1 MGKVLN
7 MDNEQILEEIAMV
20 RNHKE
25 STKRNYR
32 KAITHYTN
40 FHQMTLQELIDEA
53 DDEEEAGIRWKK
65 RKLKS
70 RLLTFR
76 QWLIENYK
84 AKTVK
89 MYFLAVKVV
98 YKHYDIEI
106 HNLPPLNKKNMN
118 IPEPIYYSDI
128 LTREEIDIALKN
140 TNTRFNAIILFM
152 TSSGCGRSE
161 TLSLTVQD
169 FIDAT
174 YDYHHKD
181 DIYEALHKLNRMEN
195 VVPTFRLKRI
205 KVNKYYFTFCSPEA
219 VKAIITYLLN
229 DRENLT
235 GEDQLFRISK
245 NYIVSRFNHLS
256 HELDMGSA
264 GELVRLRTH
273 MFRKFHASTLKKA
286 GMSEADIDALQG
298 RGKSSTHASYFYE
311 DSNDMREKYIQ
322 CLPELMINM
331 NVNVMDIKSPEFIK
345 LEAEKNQLQVKFDD
359 LKGEIDTIKEA
370 LGNKL

>member
-1 MGKVLN
+1 MNNK
-7 MDNEQILEEIAMV
+7 QILEEIALV
-20 RNHKE
+20 RNQKE
-25 STKRNYR
+25 STQRTYR
-32 KAITHYTN
+32 KAISHYTN
-40 FHQMTLQELIDEA
+40 FHQMSLQELIDEA

-84 AKTVK
+84 AKTVRI
-89 MYFLAVKVV
+89 YFLAVKVV

-106 HNLPPLNKKNMN
+106 HDLPPMNKKNMK

-128 LTREEIDIALKN
+128 LTHEEIDIALKN
-140 TNTRFNAIILFM
+140 TNIRFNAIILFM

-174 YDYHHKD
+174 YNYHEKD
-181 DIYEALHKLNRMEN
+181 DIYEALHKLNKMEN

-235 GEDQLFRISK
+235 GEDQLFSISK
-245 NYIVSRFNHLS
+245 SYIVSRFNHLS
-256 HELDMGSA
+256 HELNMGSA

-273 MFRKFHASTLKKA
+273 MFRKFHATTLKKA
-286 GMSEADIDALQG
+286 GMSESDIDALQG

-311 DSNDMREKYIQ
+311 DSNDLREKYIQ
-322 CLPELMINM
+322 CLPDLMINM
-331 NVNVMDIKSPEFIK
+331 NVNVMDIKSPEFTK
-345 LEAEKNQLQVKFDD
+345 VEAERDE
-359 LKGEIDTIKEA
+359 LKSRFENLSMDIDRIKKA
-370 LGNKL
+370 LGNDIY